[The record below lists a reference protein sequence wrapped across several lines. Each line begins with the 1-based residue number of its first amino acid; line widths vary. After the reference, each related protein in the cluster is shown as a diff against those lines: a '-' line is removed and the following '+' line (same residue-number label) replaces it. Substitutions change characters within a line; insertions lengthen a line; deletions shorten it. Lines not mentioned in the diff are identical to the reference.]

1 MIFFIEFIGS
11 RISISLP
18 SSILKFLEFCNSLDE
33 HPTQSIR
40 PEIETFSLTFSTVIA
55 WSLEGAS
62 LILRK

>member
-1 MIFFIEFIGS
+1 ML
-11 RISISLP
+11 LP

-40 PEIETFSLTFSTVIA
+40 PEMETFSLTFSTVIA